1 MRDPGARDA
10 SSMFSTRLGWTL
22 ALTASAWFLFALDRL
37 VVATALPGIRSDL
50 GADLAG
56 AQWVVD
62 AYTLAF
68 AVLLLTGAALG
79 DRFGRR
85 RVFLIGVV
93 VFTAGSAA
101 AALAPSIGLL
111 IAARAV
117 QGAGAATAAPVAL
130 TLVGAATPARRR
142 GTVLGAWGAIGGLGA
157 ALGPLVGGGLTGS
170 LGWPWIFAINVP
182 LGLALVPLARR
193 RLVESRG
200 PSRTIDV
207 RGILLSG
214 AGLLGVVWAVIR
226 AGGGWARV
234 DVAVAGLGGAALLAL
249 FVVAQHRARAPMLP
263 LRFFR
268 SRAFTAATL
277 ASVGM
282 YAALFGGVFLVA
294 QLFETTWAASPWQAG
309 LWMFPMAVMPM
320 LLAPV
325 GGLLGDRVGT
335 RPVLATGAA
344 MVASGL
350 AWTAYVARS
359 GAYAELVPALVV
371 IGAGSGL
378 FFAPVAAVLLAA
390 VAPDEQGQA
399 SGVAGAVRELAAV
412 LGVAVLG
419 AVLAGHG
426 GDPAAGVGLALWLG
440 AGIAALGSLAALAL
454 PRSRPPQVVHLPV
467 HQEVSRWNRS
477 RHTGAPSSVEP
488 PTRSAA

>member
-1 MRDPGARDA
+1 
-10 SSMFSTRLGWTL
+10 MFSSRLGWTL

-37 VVATALPGIRSDL
+37 VVATALPGIRADL
-50 GADLAG
+50 GADLAD
-56 AQWVVD
+56 AQWVID

-85 RVFLIGVV
+85 RVFAIGLA

-101 AALAPSIGLL
+101 AALAPSIDVLV
-111 IAARAV
+111 AARAV

-130 TLVGAATPARRR
+130 TLLSAATPARRR

-157 ALGPLVGGGLTGS
+157 ALGPLVGGGLTEAV
-170 LGWPWIFAINVP
+170 GWPWIFAINVP

-193 RLVESRG
+193 RLVESTG
-200 PSRTIDV
+200 PGRTVDG
-207 RGILLSG
+207 RGIALSG

-226 AGGGWARV
+226 AGEGGAGV
-234 DVAVAGLGGAALLAL
+234 DVAVAGLGGALLLAL
-249 FVVAQHRARAPMLP
+249 FVVAQVRARAPMLP

-294 QLFETTWAASPWQAG
+294 QLLQTTWAASPWEAG
-309 LWMFPMAVMPM
+309 LRLFPMAVMPM

-325 GGLLGDRVGT
+325 GGLLNDRVGA
-335 RPVLATGAA
+335 RPVLVTGAA
-344 MVASGL
+344 LVAAGL
-350 AWTAYVARS
+350 GWTAYVAGS
-359 GAYAELVPALVV
+359 GSYPALLPALVA

-378 FFAPVAAVLLAA
+378 FFAPVATVLLAA
-390 VAPDEQGQA
+390 VAPDDQGRA
-399 SGVAGAVRELAAV
+399 SGVAGTVRELAAV
-412 LGVAVLG
+412 FGVAVFG
-419 AVLAGHG
+419 AVLAGEG
-426 GDPAAGVGLALWLG
+426 GGPALWLAAGTAAAGV
-440 AGIAALGSLAALAL
+440 LAALAL
-454 PRSRPPQVVHLPV
+454 PRNRPLQVVRRLPVEKETHRWNPPSARPPEQ
-467 HQEVSRWNRS
+467 
-477 RHTGAPSSVEP
+477 
-488 PTRSAA
+488 SAA

>member
-1 MRDPGARDA
+1 
-10 SSMFSTRLGWTL
+10 MFSTRLGWTL

-37 VVATALPGIRSDL
+37 VVATALPAIRSDL

-85 RVFLIGVV
+85 RMFAVGLA

-101 AALAPSIGLL
+101 AVLAPSIGVLV
-111 IAARAV
+111 AARAV
-117 QGAGAATAAPVAL
+117 QGAGAALAAPVAL
-130 TLVGAATPARRR
+130 TLLGAATPARRR

-157 ALGPLVGGGLTGS
+157 ALGPLVGGGLTEAI
-170 LGWPWIFAINVP
+170 GWPWIFAINVA

-193 RLVESRG
+193 RLVESTG
-200 PSRTIDV
+200 PSRPIDA
-207 RGILLSG
+207 RGIVLSG
-214 AGLLGVVWAVIR
+214 VGLFGVVWAVIR
-226 AGGGWARV
+226 AGGAGART
-234 DVAVAGLGGAALLAL
+234 DVAVAGLAGATLLVL
-249 FVVAQHRARAPMLP
+249 FVVAQRRTQAPMLP

-282 YAALFGGVFLVA
+282 YAALFGGVFLIA
-294 QLFETTWAASPWQAG
+294 QLFQTTWAASPWQAG
-309 LWMFPMAVMPM
+309 LWLFPMAVMPM

-325 GGLLGDRVGT
+325 GGLLGDRIGA

-350 AWTAYVARS
+350 AWTAYVAGS
-359 GAYAELVPALVV
+359 GSYAALVPALVV

-378 FFAPVAAVLLAA
+378 FFAPVAAVLLSA

-399 SGVAGAVRELAAV
+399 SGAAGAVRELAAV

-419 AVLAGHG
+419 AVLAGHTG
-426 GDPAAGVGLALWLG
+426 TGAAPAAGAALWLG
-440 AGIAALGSLAALAL
+440 AGIAAAGSLAALVL
-454 PRSRPPQVVHLPV
+454 PRIPTPQVVRQLPV
-467 HQEVSRWNRS
+467 HEETAQWNRTRS
-477 RHTGAPSSVEP
+477 RRLSSAEP
-488 PTRSAA
+488 PTRNAA